1 LDAAAGPE
9 AEHSVKQSDD
19 LRRLLGYAR
28 PYRWMIA
35 VAIVLMFVVGLSE
48 GAIALMFKPLVER
61 VLDPSKSGSRLAL
74 FTIPHTHYTL
84 YLNSFLPS
92 SVRYVWSVFAIG
104 LLFIFLVKAIS
115 QFAGDL
121 LIQYAG
127 QSAVT
132 DLRNQVYGKVIY
144 QPIGFFQQQ
153 GTGRL
158 VSAVINDIERI
169 RSAYSEWLADFF
181 RQLFTMFGL
190 VLALFYLNWHLAL
203 GCLVLV
209 PLVVWPV
216 SRLGRRIR
224 GSVEKSQRRLA
235 ELSQIL
241 HETATGNRIVKAFGM
256 ERFEIEKFRH
266 AARRL
271 LRENMR
277 WVSAYAVNGPLME
290 LFGAAVL
297 CVLIFYARAEIRLRV
312 MSEGAVFAFAYA
324 LLRISTPIKRLGNI
338 YQHFQFAVGASHQVF
353 GFLGLGEEA
362 IEGQKGRLMAA
373 FSQSVE
379 FDNVG
384 FRYDDGPDVLRS
396 VRLDVRRGEVLAIVG
411 LSGAGKSTLV
421 NLLPRFYD
429 VSDGAIRIDGV
440 DLRDFSLKSLREQ
453 IAIVTQETILF
464 NDTVWNNICYG
475 RPGVPTERVI
485 AAAKA
490 ALAHDFIQQLP
501 DRYDAR
507 LGERGQR
514 LSGGER
520 QRLAIARAILKD
532 APILILDEATS
543 QLDAESEQLVQ
554 QALGNLMAGRTVF
567 VIAHRLAT
575 VRNADRIVV
584 LDEGEIRET
593 GTHEELLARGGLY
606 RRLCELQFSAQD
618 LMARPAGAR
627 EP

>member
-1 LDAAAGPE
+1 LTFNPPAE
-9 AEHSVKQSDD
+9 AENRLKPSDD

-28 PYRWMIA
+28 PYRWLIA
-35 VAIVLMFVVGLSE
+35 AAIGLLCVVGAAE
-48 GAIALMFKPLVER
+48 GAIALMIKPLFDR
-61 VLDPSKSGSRLAL
+61 VLDPQMVGGQLKLL
-74 FTIPHTHYTL
+74 TIPYFNHTI

-92 SVRYVWSVFAIG
+92 SVKYVWSVFAIA
-104 LLFIFLVKAIS
+104 LCLIFLVKALAE
-115 QFAGDL
+115 FLGDL

-181 RQLFTMFGL
+181 RQLFTLIFL
-190 VLALFYLNWHLAL
+190 VLVLFYIDWHLAL

-216 SRLGRRIR
+216 GRLGRRIR

-256 ERFEIEKFRH
+256 ERFEIERFRK

-277 WVSAYAVNGPLME
+277 WVSAYAVSSPMME
-290 LFGAAVL
+290 LLGAVVL
-297 CVLIFYARAEIRLRV
+297 CLIVLYARDEIRYGV
-312 MSEGAVFAFAYA
+312 MTKGMVIAFAYA
-324 LLRISTPIKRLGNI
+324 LLRSSTPVKRLGGI
-338 YQHFQFAVGASHQVF
+338 YHHFQLALGASRQVF
-353 GFLGLGEEA
+353 GFLALGEEG
-362 IEGQKGRLMAA
+362 IERPGARPLEM
-373 FSQSVE
+373 FSESVE
-379 FDNVG
+379 FDNVSFG
-384 FRYDDGPDVLRS
+384 YEDGPPVLKK
-396 VRLDVRRGEVLAIVG
+396 LCLTVRRGEVVAIVG

-429 VSDGAIRIDGV
+429 PTEGAIRIDGV
-440 DLRDFSLKSLREQ
+440 DIRDVTLRSLREQ
-453 IAIVTQETILF
+453 IAVVTQETILF
-464 NDTVWNNICYG
+464 NDNVWNNICYG
-475 RPGVPTERVI
+475 RPGVSGERVVN
-485 AAAKA
+485 AARA
-490 ALAHDFIQQLP
+490 ALAHDFIQNLP
-501 DRYDAR
+501 DKYDSQ

-554 QALGNLMAGRTVF
+554 RALGNLMVGRTVF

-575 VRNADRIVV
+575 VRGADRIVV
-584 LDEGEIRET
+584 LDEGEIREM
-593 GTHEELLARGGLY
+593 GTHAELLAHGGLY
-606 RRLCELQFSAQD
+606 SRLCELQFAHSEA
-618 LMARPAGAR
+618 LGRPTGTLDA
-627 EP
+627 

>member
-1 LDAAAGPE
+1 M
-9 AEHSVKQSDD
+9 KQSND

-28 PYRWMIA
+28 PYRWMLA
-35 VAIVLMFVVGLSE
+35 GAIGLMFVVGLSE
-48 GAIALMFKPLVER
+48 GAIALMFKPLFDR

-74 FTIPHTHYTL
+74 FSIPHTHFTF

-104 LLFIFLVKAIS
+104 LVAIFLVKAIS
-115 QFAGDL
+115 QFLGDL

-181 RQLFTMFGL
+181 RQLFTLFGL
-190 VLALFYLNWHLAL
+190 VLVLFYLNWHLAL

-256 ERFEIEKFRH
+256 ERFEIEKFRQ

-297 CVLIFYARAEIRLRV
+297 CVLIFYARAEIRLNV
-312 MSEGAVFAFAYA
+312 MNEGAVVAFAYA
-324 LLRISTPIKRLGNI
+324 VLRISTPIKRLGGI

-353 GFLGLGEEA
+353 GFLALGEETIA
-362 IEGQKGRLMAA
+362 RHGSREMAP

-379 FDNVG
+379 FDNVS
-384 FRYDDGPDVLRS
+384 FRYDQGPDVLRN

-429 VSDGAIRIDGV
+429 VSDGSIRIDGM
-440 DLRDFSLKSLREQ
+440 DLRDVTLASLRER

-475 RPGVPTERVI
+475 RPGVSAARVI

-618 LMARPAGAR
+618 LVVRPAGVR
-627 EP
+627 ER

>member
-1 LDAAAGPE
+1 MKE
-9 AEHSVKQSDD
+9 SND

-104 LLFIFLVKAIS
+104 LLFIFLVKAVS

-144 QPIGFFQQQ
+144 QPIGFFQQL

-256 ERFEIEKFRH
+256 ERFEIEKFRL

-297 CVLIFYARAEIRLRV
+297 CVLIFYARAEIRLNV

-362 IEGQKGRLMAA
+362 IEREEGRRMAP

-379 FDNVG
+379 FDKVG
-384 FRYDDGPDVLRS
+384 FRYDDGPDVLRG
-396 VRLDVRRGEVLAIVG
+396 VRLAVRRGEVLAIVG

-440 DLRDFSLKSLREQ
+440 DVRDASLVSLREQ

-475 RPGVPTERVI
+475 RPGVSAERVI

-618 LMARPAGAR
+618 LMARPAGVR